1 MSKVMDQTDIQITE
15 LHKGN
20 ARMSCQELGDKI
32 GLSRVAA
39 GYRFE
44 FLLVKERVFL
54 YNNKE

>member
-1 MSKVMDQTDIQITE
+1 MDQTDIQITE
-15 LHKGN
+15 LLKGN